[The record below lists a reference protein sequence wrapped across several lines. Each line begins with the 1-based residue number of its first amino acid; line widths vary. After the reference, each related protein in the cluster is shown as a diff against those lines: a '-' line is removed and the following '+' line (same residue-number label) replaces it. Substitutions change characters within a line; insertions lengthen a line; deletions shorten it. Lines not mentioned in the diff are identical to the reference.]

1 MVDYEAGIV
10 KDLPGGGGFPTVVAV
25 SRDGLAMPNYVITTL
40 KPEHFERLEAL
51 QRIVYPTLGAQEL
64 MRTEHFASQYAVFA
78 AGQIVVLDGERVIGQ
93 GSGFF
98 TDFDFAHPAHTFA
111 EICDNFYFRTHDP
124 AGAYYYGADISVHP
138 DYRGRGL
145 GKLLYQA
152 RKDVVR
158 RYHKR
163 GIVGGGLLPGYAQH
177 KDQLSV
183 HDYVAKVVA
192 GELHDSTLSFQLKQG
207 FVVRNLIQNYIEDT
221 ASDNWATLI
230 LWENPDFVAT
240 RA

>member
-1 MVDYEAGIV
+1 MM
-10 KDLPGGGGFPTVVAV
+10 
-25 SRDGLAMPNYVITTL
+25 SNYLITTL
-40 KPEHFERLEAL
+40 KPEYFARLEEL

-64 MRTEHFASQYAVFA
+64 MRTAHFASQYTVFA
-78 AGQIVVLDGERVIGQ
+78 EGQIVVLNGDRVIGQ

-98 TDFDFAHPAHTFA
+98 IDFDFEHPAHTFA

-145 GKLLYQA
+145 GKLIYAA

-158 RYHKR
+158 RYNKR

-177 KDQLSV
+177 KHAMTV
-183 HDYVAKVVA
+183 HEYVNKVIA
-192 GELHDSTLSFQLKQG
+192 GELRDTTLTFQLKQG
-207 FVVRNLIQNYIEDT
+207 FIVRNLIQNYIEDT

-230 LWENPDFVAT
+230 LWENPDFVAA

>member
-1 MVDYEAGIV
+1 MM
-10 KDLPGGGGFPTVVAV
+10 
-25 SRDGLAMPNYVITTL
+25 SNYLITTL
-40 KPEHFERLEAL
+40 KPEYFARLEEL

-64 MRTEHFASQYAVFA
+64 MRTAHFASQYTVFA
-78 AGQIVVLDGERVIGQ
+78 EGQIVVLDGDRVIGQ

-98 TDFDFAHPAHTFA
+98 IDFDFEHPAHTFA

-145 GKLLYQA
+145 GKLIYAA

-158 RYHKR
+158 RYNKR

-177 KDQLSV
+177 KHAMTV
-183 HDYVAKVVA
+183 HEYVNKVIA
-192 GELHDSTLSFQLKQG
+192 GELRDTTLTFQLKQG
-207 FVVRNLIQNYIEDT
+207 FIVRNLIQNYIEDT

-230 LWENPDFVAT
+230 LWENPDFVAA